1 MERASL
7 GGGTSSGSP
16 DELIELAQQVGRSLD
31 RRVRDELAALYSA
44 ASILQWSMQRAQGGE
59 SRLGALVKLQYS
71 EHARR
76 MTTAALGLVG
86 SSGMAWAGELDDEST
101 TVWQDRFLF
110 CAGIAHCWRDRRDST
125 QHHRRTNP
133 RPAERASPRCAHI
146 EARVHDHGRSATVW
160 SQ

>member
-16 DELIELAQQVGRSLD
+16 DELIELAHQVGRSLD

-44 ASILQWSMQRAQGGE
+44 ASILQWSMQRAQGGK

-110 CAGIAHCWRDRRDST
+110 APGLRIAGGTDEIQRNTIAERILGLPRE
-125 QHHRRTNP
+125 P
-133 RPAERASPRCAHI
+133 RPGAH
-146 EARVHDHGRSATVW
+146 T
-160 SQ
+160 